1 MSVGDSI
8 RFFRKK
14 AGLSQEELADILH
27 IKKQTLSG
35 YERGTREVRVSVLK
49 DIAGALGVP
58 AYRFMAEDVCGNNKA
73 AGAEDVDLNEYRV
86 IITGMN
92 TNVRKVALEQMR
104 ALANLEVIT
113 KH

>member
-1 MSVGDSI
+1 
-8 RFFRKK
+8 
-14 AGLSQEELADILH
+14 
-27 IKKQTLSG
+27 
-35 YERGTREVRVSVLK
+35 
-49 DIAGALGVP
+49 
-58 AYRFMAEDVCGNNKA
+58 MAEDVCGNNKA
-73 AGAEDVDLNEYRV
+73 AGAEDVDLNEFRV